1 MNLILWRH
9 AEAEDTAANDLARQL
24 TTKGR
29 KEAQQTA
36 KWLRSR
42 LPDDAVILA
51 SPAARTIQTAEALT
65 DQYRVVRELAP
76 GAGVD
81 QVLAVAGWPRGVAP
95 TVVVVGHQPTL
106 GEVASRLLNGDTARS
121 LPMKKGALWW
131 FSSREHHG
139 SKAGDDTAVLL
150 AAISPSL
157 V

>member
-9 AEAEDTAANDLARQL
+9 AEAEDRAATDLARQL

-36 KWLRSR
+36 KWLRTR
-42 LPDDAVILA
+42 LPHDAVILA
-51 SPAARTIQTAEALT
+51 SPATRTIQTAEALT

-81 QVLAVAGWPRGVAP
+81 EVLAAAGWPRGAASA
-95 TVVVVGHQPTL
+95 VVVVGHQPTL
-106 GEVASRLLNGDTARS
+106 GEVASRLLNGNAAGGLS
-121 LPMKKGALWW
+121 MKKGALWW
-131 FSSREHHG
+131 FASRE
-139 SKAGDDTAVLL
+139 STNPQTGDATAVLL
-150 AAISPSL
+150 AAMSPDL

>member
-9 AEAEDTAANDLARQL
+9 AEAEDHAASDLARQL

-36 KWLRSR
+36 KWLRTR
-42 LPDDAVILA
+42 LPADAVILA
-51 SPAARTIQTAEALT
+51 SPATRTIQTAEALT

-76 GAGVD
+76 GASAE

-106 GEVASRLLNGDTARS
+106 GEIASRLLNGDATKS
-121 LPMKKGALWW
+121 LPIKKGALWW
-131 FSSREHHG
+131 FSSRERHSDYPG
-139 SKAGDDTAVLL
+139 GPTAVLL
-150 AAISPSL
+150 AAMSPDL

>member
-29 KEAQQTA
+29 KEAQQAA
-36 KWLRSR
+36 KWLRPR

-76 GAGVD
+76 GASAE
-81 QVLAVAGWPRGVAP
+81 QVLAAAGWPRGVAP
-95 TVVVVGHQPTL
+95 TIVVVGHQPTL
-106 GEVASRLLNGDTARS
+106 GEIASRLLNGDATRS
-121 LPMKKGALWW
+121 LSMKKGAIWW
-131 FSSREHHG
+131 FSSRERNG
-139 SKAGDDTAVLL
+139 EDVAVLL